1 MLFLRIGHHLRLL
14 DRMTHAQVVND
25 VPGLALTPDELL
37 THLFLLLRDMEAV
50 RSDMRLQ
57 TRQ

>member
-1 MLFLRIGHHLRLL
+1 LL